1 MHSPLLKGSL
11 LYVCSCC
18 LHSCSMLASILI
30 YSISKLNCKLQCQSN
45 FSVFCVAQ
53 RYLTLWCRLS
63 LNWSQA
69 SQVLTSRK
77 SFKLETFLFCSNIFN
92 LSGLVPKPHA
102 FGYWF
107 DRRTSKHWDQY
118 KCRYKFFAD
127 QTNSTKKW
135 KCCHLKNIWYSINH
149 HSIVDYCSLLLNRLH
164 VIYLTQGSIG

>member
-118 KCRYKFFAD
+118 KFLNAD
-127 QTNSTKKW
+127 TNFLQTKQILQKSENVATW
-135 KCCHLKNIWYSINH
+135 KYMVQHQSPWYSW
-149 HSIVDYCSLLLNRLH
+149 LLLT
-164 VIYLTQGSIG
+164 IIKPSACYLPHSR

>member
-11 LYVCSCC
+11 LYVCSRC
-18 LHSCSMLASILI
+18 LHSCSMLVSMLI
-30 YSISKLNCKLQCQSN
+30 YSISKLNCKLQCRSN
-45 FSVFCVAQ
+45 FSVFWVAQ
-53 RYLTLWCRLS
+53 WYLTLWCRLS

-118 KCRYKFFAD
+118 KFLNAD
-127 QTNSTKKW
+127 TNFLQTKQILQKSENVATW
-135 KCCHLKNIWYSINH
+135 KIYGTASIT
-149 HSIVDYCSLLLNRLH
+149 IV
-164 VIYLTQGSIG
+164 